1 MKGERRDKRKFY
13 FCLGYAEPHPI
24 FVPTNIVKGEC
35 KVNRKFY
42 FKLDYVEPQPIFYKY
57 SEWWA
62 RRQTEI
68 VFPIW
73 FYPKTP
79 IFYKGTKLFEK
90 YEFFVVHFII

>member
-13 FCLGYAEPHPI
+13 FCLGYA
-24 FVPTNIVKGEC
+24 
-35 KVNRKFY
+35 
-42 FKLDYVEPQPIFYKY
+42 EPQPIFYKY